1 MLILNFSPFPVL
13 ITERLLLRAATLQD
27 AEKLSIIRSDARVNL
42 HLERNAT
49 MSIKEA
55 EERIHKL
62 AACTQQNE
70 SIEWIIQFKDNV
82 EMLGS
87 ICLWNIIPALKQVE
101 IGYEMHPTYYGK
113 GIMQEAM
120 QAVIEYAFKTI
131 QAKIIIGTPMKDN
144 EKSIQLLKRN
154 HFVEDNNKVIY
165 HADDLDDNYVVY
177 VLKN

>member
-101 IGYEMHPTYYGK
+101 IGYEIALDYRNRGLATEMTK
-113 GIMQEAM
+113 GL
-120 QAVIEYAFKTI
+120 IENAFRDERVRLIVAHTLG
-131 QAKIIIGTPMKDN
+131 QDN
-144 EKSIQLLKRN
+144 ASTKVLQKCGFKKVEEINDPDDGLIWKWELKR
-154 HFVEDNNKVIY
+154 
-165 HADDLDDNYVVY
+165 
-177 VLKN
+177 